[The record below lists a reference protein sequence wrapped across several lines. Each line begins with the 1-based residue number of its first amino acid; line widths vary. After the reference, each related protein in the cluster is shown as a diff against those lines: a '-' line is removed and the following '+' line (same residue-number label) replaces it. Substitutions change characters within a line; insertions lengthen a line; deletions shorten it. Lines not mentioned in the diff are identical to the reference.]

1 LTSDYQKSMS
11 FMSQQVA
18 KLTTSNDT
26 KNAEI
31 KKLYEE
37 LHETKRKFEEDLK
50 EVDQRMKN

>member
-1 LTSDYQKSMS
+1 
-11 FMSQQVA
+11 MSQQVA